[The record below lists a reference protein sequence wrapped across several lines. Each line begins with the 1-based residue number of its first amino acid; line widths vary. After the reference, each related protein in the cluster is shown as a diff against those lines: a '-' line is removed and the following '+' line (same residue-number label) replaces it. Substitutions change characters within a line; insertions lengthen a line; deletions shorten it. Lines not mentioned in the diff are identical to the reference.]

1 MIAEAI
7 ATKWQLWTVILGLGL
22 ATYLWRFSF
31 LGLIGNRSLP
41 PFLLRML
48 RYTPMAMI
56 PGLVAPLV
64 VWPAATGG
72 APDPARLLAAG
83 VTIAVGLYTR
93 KTLLAMGAGIATLA
107 LALWAFG

>member
-1 MIAEAI
+1 MNYSNAEI
-7 ATKWQLWTVILGLGL
+7 WFTILTLGAGTFL
-22 ATYLWRFSF
+22 LRYSF
-31 LGLIGNRSLP
+31 LGAIGSRP
-41 PFLLRML
+41 MPEWFLRML

>member
-1 MIAEAI
+1 MNYSNAEI
-7 ATKWQLWTVILGLGL
+7 WFTILTLGAGTFL
-22 ATYLWRFSF
+22 LRYSF
-31 LGLIGNRSLP
+31 LGAIGSRP
-41 PFLLRML
+41 MPQWFLRML

-93 KTLLAMGAGIATLA
+93 KTLLAMGAGIATLT
-107 LALWAFG
+107 LALWVLG